1 MPKTIHDILE
11 YFREEA
17 KNNRDLGDRFERLIV
32 AYLEKD
38 PFYADKY
45 EKVWLW
51 TEWPLRANKPDTG
64 IDIVAQE
71 RATGDYHAI
80 QCKFFD
86 PERQLQ
92 KADID
97 SFFTASGREPFKHRI
112 IVSTTDKWSV
122 HAEHALTNQQIP
134 VSRLRV
140 QDLDESPI
148 DWSGFKPTRP
158 QDLKLKAKK
167 ELRKHQDE
175 ALAHVLAGL
184 NKADRGKLIM
194 ACGTGKTFT
203 SLKIAEASVPDG
215 GNVLFL
221 VPSISLLSQTLLE
234 WSAEAQRPI
243 SSFAVCSDSKVG
255 KKNDEEDISIH
266 DLAFPAHTKPS
277 LLVKQLNG
285 IKAARKKNISVIFST
300 YQSIGVVAEAQKH
313 GVPEFDLVICDEA
326 HRTTGVEQDSKD
338 FSNFIAIHKPNFIKA
353 KKRLYMTATPR
364 IYDDASKGK
373 AKEAEIEIFSMDD
386 VSIYGE
392 ELHRLDFSEA
402 VRRGLLSDYKVMV
415 LAVDEK
421 YVNKAFQRQLAD
433 ENNELALDD
442 LVKIVGCYNGLK
454 KRMIKTAGDGG
465 DSVDPA
471 PMRRAV
477 AFSRSIRDS
486 KKLTELF
493 ATVIKD
499 YQSETIPE
507 GKEESKTEFLRC
519 EVDHVDGTFNAL
531 VRNERLQWLKEDT
544 TKEGNI
550 CRILSNVRCL
560 SEGVDVPALDAVM
573 FLNPRNSVVDVVQ
586 SVGRVMRKAA
596 GKQYGYIILP
606 IGVPADIPPEE
617 ALSDNQKYK
626 VVWQVL
632 QALRAHDDRFNAII
646 NQIDLNTDRT
656 DKIQIIGIGGDEQKS
671 LGKGDGSGATQS
683 EFSFP
688 LEDWENAIFAK
699 IVVKCGN
706 RRYWESWAQD
716 VAKIAERH
724 VLRITALLESVDS
737 TYRNEFDSFLDELR
751 KTLNPSISESD
762 AIEMLSQHLITK
774 PVFDALFE
782 GYEFTKHN
790 PVSKTMQHM
799 LDLIEGQSLEKETVS
814 LDKFYESVKER
825 ARGIDNPQ
833 GKQKLIVELY
843 DKFFRAAFPRMAER
857 LGIVYTPVEVAD
869 FILNSANDAL
879 LSEFGVG
886 ITDKNV
892 HILDAFTGT
901 GTFIVRLLQ
910 SEIIKDKDLL
920 RKFQD
925 ELHANE
931 IVLLAYYIAA
941 INIEE
946 AFYGRMKQGY
956 QPFEGIVL
964 TDTFQMSENTSTLAE
979 KLFPENNQR
988 SERQRKKEIRV
999 IVGNPPYSVG
1009 QNSANDA
1016 NQNIKYPRLDDR
1028 IRTTYAANS
1037 MSTNKNSLYNSYIR
1051 AIRWA
1056 SDRIG
1061 SSGIICYISPAS
1073 LIDGNAMNGIRQCLT
1088 EEFTSIYCF
1097 NLRGN
1102 ANTSGEDRR
1111 KEKGNVFGGGT
1122 KTPVAITLLIK
1133 NPKKAGKCTISYFE
1147 IGDYLSREQK
1157 LGIIQEFRSTKG
1169 IPWRL
1174 ITPNTSHDW
1183 INQRDEAF
1191 GGFMPIGEKETK
1203 GDVNSNSMFVTYS
1216 RGVATSRDAWA
1227 YNYSGKSL
1235 SQKMKSMIAFF
1246 NGQVEHFQK
1255 AALAASPNE
1264 VDADS
1269 VLDNDSKK
1277 ISWSRGL
1284 KNDII
1289 KNRKGAFNSSNIRLA
1304 IYRPF
1309 TKQFLYFHRQ
1319 FNDMIYRTPQLF
1331 PEPDSK
1337 APVICLTG
1345 LGSTKEFS
1353 ALMLDTLPDLEVI
1366 SKGQCFPLKTF
1377 ITPSDTPNELELGD
1391 GAGASWREN
1400 ITGYACREYVTMYKD
1415 KNIGKEDIFYY
1426 VYGILHSLEYKRRF
1440 EADLK
1445 KMLPR
1450 IPFTSDFWAFSKAG
1464 RKLASIHLNY
1474 ETAMLHP
1481 VKEKTSELNL
1491 DAEKFYKVEKMR
1503 FGKNSKEVDK
1513 TTIHYNSRI
1522 TLSGIPL
1529 EAYEYIV
1536 NGKSA
1541 IEWIMERY
1549 QFSVDKDSQIANDPN
1564 DWAKEHDEPKYI
1576 LNLLKRIIT
1585 VSIETMKVVKS
1596 LPALNEKK

>member
-167 ELRKHQDE
+167 ELRKHQHE
-175 ALAHVLAGL
+175 ALANVLAGL
-184 NKADRGKLIM
+184 KKADRGKLIM

-203 SLKIAEASVPDG
+203 SLKIAEALVPDG

-234 WSAEAQRPI
+234 WAAEAQRPI

-255 KKNDEEDISIH
+255 KKNDEEDISVH

-300 YQSIGVVAEAQKH
+300 YQSIGVVSDAQKH

-338 FSNFIAIHKPNFIKA
+338 FSSFIAVHKADFIKA

-373 AKEAEIEIFSMDD
+373 AKEAEVEIFSMDN

-442 LVKIVGCYNGLK
+442 LIKIVGCYNGLK
-454 KRMIKTAGDGG
+454 KRMIKTAGDGSE
-465 DSVDPA
+465 SVDPT

-477 AFSRSIRDS
+477 AFSRSIKDS

-493 ATVIKD
+493 ATIIKD
-499 YQSETIPE
+499 YHSELDAE
-507 GKEESKTEFLRC
+507 GKEESTTEFLRC

-544 TKEGNI
+544 TKEGNV

-560 SEGVDVPALDAVM
+560 SEGVDIPALDAVM

-606 IGVPADIPPEE
+606 IGIPADVPPEE

-656 DKIQIIGIGGDEQKS
+656 DKIQIIGVSGDEVKG
-671 LGKGDGSGATQS
+671 LGKGDGSGAIQS

-724 VLRITALLESVDS
+724 VTRITALLGSANS
-737 TYRNEFDSFLDELR
+737 AYRREFDKFLEGLR
-751 KTLNPSISESD
+751 KTLNPSISETD

-782 GYEFTKHN
+782 GYEFTKLN
-790 PVSKTMQHM
+790 PVSKTMQQM
-799 LDLIEGQSLEKETVS
+799 LDLLEGQSLEKETTS
-814 LDKFYESVKER
+814 LEKFYDSVRER
-825 ARGIDNPQ
+825 ARGIDNAQ
-833 GKQKLIVELY
+833 GKQKIIVELY
-843 DKFFRAAFPRMAER
+843 DKFFKAAFPRMAER
-857 LGIVYTPVEVAD
+857 LGIVYTPVEVVD

-879 LSEFGVG
+879 LSEFGMG

-910 SEIIKDKDLL
+910 SDIIKDKDLL
-920 RKFQD
+920 RKFQE

-946 AFYGRMKQGY
+946 AFHGRMKDGY

-964 TDTFQMSENTSTLAE
+964 TDTFQLSEGKGAFDE
-979 KLFPENNQR
+979 VIFPANSKR
-988 SERQRKKEIRV
+988 SKKQNLREIRV
-999 IVGNPPYSVG
+999 IIGNPPYSAG
-1009 QNSANDA
+1009 QSSENDA
-1016 NQNIKYPRLDDR
+1016 NKNLDYHDLDLR
-1028 IRTTYAANS
+1028 IEQTYVEHSSAKLK
-1037 MSTNKNSLYNSYIR
+1037 TSLYDSYLR

-1061 SSGIICYISPAS
+1061 KSGVICFVSNGS
-1073 LIDGNAMNGIRQCLT
+1073 FIDRNTMDGVRKCLAD
-1088 EEFTSIYCF
+1088 EFTSINIF
-1097 NLRGN
+1097 NLRGDQR
-1102 ANTSGEDRR
+1102 TSGELSRQEGG
-1111 KEKGNVFGGGT
+1111 KIFGSGSRAQI
-1122 KTPVAITLLIK
+1122 AITLFVK
-1133 NPKKAGKCTISYFE
+1133 NPMKLGSCQIRYRD
-1147 IGDYLSREQK
+1147 IGDYLSKEQK
-1157 LGIIQEFRSTKG
+1157 LQIVANFGSIGNVPME
-1169 IPWRL
+1169 L
-1174 ITPNTSHDW
+1174 IVPNEKYDW
-1183 INQRDEAF
+1183 INHRSEAF
-1191 GGFMPIGEKETK
+1191 SQFIPIADEGED
-1203 GDVNSNSMFVTYS
+1203 GLFIQ
-1216 RGVATSRDAWA
+1216 
-1227 YNYSGKSL
+1227 YSGGVKTNRDSWSYNFSKSRVAQNM
-1235 SQKMKSMIAFF
+1235 SRMIEFF
-1246 NGQVEHFQK
+1246 NCEVEAFSK
-1255 AALAASPNE
+1255 RN
-1264 VDADS
+1264 DAHTITEAE
-1269 VLDNDSKK
+1269 LDRYINKDKKK
-1277 ISWSRGL
+1277 ISWSSKIKGMVLRG
-1284 KNDII
+1284 
-1289 KNRKGAFNSSNIRLA
+1289 RKGAFSAKNIRESL
-1304 IYRPF
+1304 YRPF
-1309 TKQFLYFHRQ
+1309 NKQFLYLDTNFTERAGK
-1319 FNDMIYRTPQLF
+1319 NADIY
-1331 PEPDSK
+1331 PEAK
-1337 APVICLTG
+1337 FTNLAICITG
-1345 LGSTKEFS
+1345 TGAAQFS
-1353 ALMLDTLPDLEVI
+1353 AVIVDTPPSYDFT
-1366 SKGQCFPLKTF
+1366 SKSQCFPLKIFSSEPEAMADASFNYGEGESWTPNIRPSVLSSF
-1377 ITPSDTPNELELGD
+1377 RKAYDDQRITP
-1391 GAGASWREN
+1391 
-1400 ITGYACREYVTMYKD
+1400 
-1415 KNIGKEDIFYY
+1415 EDVFFY
-1426 VYGILHSLEYKRRF
+1426 VYGIFHSTEYKKRF
-1440 EADLK
+1440 ASDLRK
-1445 KMLPR
+1445 ILPR
-1450 IPFTSDFWAFSKAG
+1450 IPFAADFNAFSKAG
-1464 RKLASIHLNY
+1464 RQLAEIHINY
-1474 ETAMLHP
+1474 EKINP
-1481 VKEKTSELNL
+1481 FSVKEQTVELNL
-1491 DAEKFYKVEKMR
+1491 DAEKFFKVEKMR
-1503 FGKNSKEVDK
+1503 FGKKAKEVDK
-1513 TTIHYNSRI
+1513 TTIHFNSRVV
-1522 TLSGIPL
+1522 LSGIPL

-1541 IEWIMERY
+1541 IEWIMECY
-1549 QFSVDKDSQIANDPN
+1549 QIWVDKDSQIASDPN

-1585 VSIETMKVVKS
+1585 VSLETMKIVKS